1 MKLKVRNERRR
12 IQNLLKKF
20 KKLYSNV
27 HYWED
32 YTWNQVKLGL
42 SPVLLYKFL
51 NFFIIFY
58 DVIIFLCA

>member
-1 MKLKVRNERRR
+1 MKLNVRNERRR

-42 SPVLLYKFL
+42 SLLLLYKL
-51 NFFIIFY
+51 AYNSRNAWDTLI
-58 DVIIFLCA
+58 